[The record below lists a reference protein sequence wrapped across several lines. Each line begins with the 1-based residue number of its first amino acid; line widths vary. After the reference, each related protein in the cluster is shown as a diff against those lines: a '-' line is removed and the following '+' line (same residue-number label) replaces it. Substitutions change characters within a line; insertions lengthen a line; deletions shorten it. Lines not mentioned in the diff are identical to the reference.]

1 MSVRQ
6 QVPTIETGSHPRA
19 PGSVPPRC
27 LSDATLRNLL
37 QGGETETGQTAAE
50 RHLDQCD
57 ACAARLET
65 LAGPLHD
72 VLREARPASPS
83 VDSATLQMLVSTA
96 DNPAFAR
103 ASRPAAHAPRLLP
116 PSASPAPGF
125 ESLTPIGRG
134 ASGTVYRARQM
145 SLGRDVALKVLF
157 SDQAP
162 RAVARAQH
170 EAQMV
175 AGLQH
180 PHLITIYEAE
190 LLQEPPY
197 LVMEWI
203 SGGSLQDRLKKGP
216 LSIAEVSL
224 LAWQLAQGVAAFH
237 AVGIVH
243 RDLKPANVLLAT
255 DSAGSDVDAPP
266 FCAKITDFGL
276 ARAVNALSQGS
287 QEGTAIGT
295 PAYMSPEQT
304 RLRPT
309 LGPVGQASDLYGVG
323 AVLFAALTGRPPHNG
338 ETPLATLMAAAW
350 EEPPWLPTLRPEV
363 PTDLATIVAKC
374 LRSQPAERYR
384 TSQELL
390 DDLQRFRHGLPIA
403 ARTYSRR
410 EQLRNWIRRHPT
422 LSLGLGFTGT
432 LLIAALLGVG
442 YHLVRLDRTLND
454 LQLAQRRAET
464 ALKLA
469 NEAAVAEE
477 SRRKQAVQQAIREAD
492 MAHQVMLWSIS
503 DKAQPN
509 PNDAKVLGIIR
520 RFYHQHLGPLDE
532 LEPDLAEVLG
542 QGLLTC
548 CTLEAKLF
556 KNPQDVLD
564 DTDLALRLLA
574 RFPAVGTAPLRRSQI
589 LLLRWRALLQQGR
602 HFEAHQTLPDL
613 SVVLDESSPEAP
625 RELSIEHASG
635 LIAFL
640 WNDNQPETALGLAS
654 RILRHELQETPPR
667 PRTAE
672 SWTDLLSIKAQQL
685 GLLHHLERWSEANDA
700 LASWRQLAAAYQSE
714 HPAAERG
721 LAIQQLR
728 LLAQHLRHAHPHL
741 KTAHL
746 EADLAFGNDCVLKL
760 LREDPADDV
769 TAALAALEWVDGL
782 AQLPAELASPEW
794 VDFLGVAALH
804 RTRSLLPLTEGVNLT
819 KPLLDMREQRAKRA
833 FQAGRFAEA
842 LYESRETLTDLTHP
856 ATSQGRSRRE
866 LCQQACD
873 LAARAC
879 HELGLPAEELSYLS
893 RAASLAQATD
903 RVQLEARLQQAL
915 QSVTA
920 TTVLQDPA
928 TEEPSPHR

>member
-6 QVPTIETGSHPRA
+6 QVPTIETGSHLRA
-19 PGSVPPRC
+19 PGSVPPPC

-37 QGGETETGQTAAE
+37 QGGENETGQTAAE

-72 VLREARPASPS
+72 VLRVARPASPS

-96 DNPAFAR
+96 DNSVFAR
-103 ASRPAAHAPRLLP
+103 ASRPAAHAPGLLP
-116 PSASPAPGF
+116 PSASPPPGF

-203 SGGSLQDRLKKGP
+203 SGGSLQDRLKQGP
-216 LSIAEVSL
+216 LSIDEVSL

-255 DSAGSDVDAPP
+255 DSAGADVDAST

-304 RLRPT
+304 RLRPA

-422 LSLGLGFTGT
+422 LSLALGFTGT
-432 LLIAALLGVG
+432 LLTAALLGVG
-442 YHLVRLDRTLND
+442 YHLVRLDRTLNVGERVQSVDRLGVPLRMDNAQILALQGERLFAEEREHRRLLVRGRDVRRVVGVVD
-454 LQLAQRRAET
+454 LAIYRVAPRQPVEP
-464 ALKLA
+464 ALVAGLPLVLQQVDLV
-469 NEAAVAEE
+469 VAEDHPGAA
-477 SRRKQAVQQAIREAD
+477 SGYPLR
-492 MAHQVMLWSIS
+492 
-503 DKAQPN
+503 
-509 PNDAKVLGIIR
+509 DA
-520 RFYHQHLGPLDE
+520 
-532 LEPDLAEVLG
+532 
-542 QGLLTC
+542 
-548 CTLEAKLF
+548 
-556 KNPQDVLD
+556 LD
-564 DTDLALRLLA
+564 DRHAVRSSVDEVADEHQRLA
-574 RFPAVGTAPLRRSQI
+574 RVVARVVG
-589 LLLRWRALLQQGR
+589 
-602 HFEAHQTLPDL
+602 
-613 SVVLDESSPEAP
+613 V
-625 RELSIEHASG
+625 
-635 LIAFL
+635 
-640 WNDNQPETALGLAS
+640 
-654 RILRHELQETPPR
+654 
-667 PRTAE
+667 
-672 SWTDLLSIKAQQL
+672 
-685 GLLHHLERWSEANDA
+685 
-700 LASWRQLAAAYQSE
+700 
-714 HPAAERG
+714 
-721 LAIQQLR
+721 
-728 LLAQHLRHAHPHL
+728 
-741 KTAHL
+741 
-746 EADLAFGNDCVLKL
+746 
-760 LREDPADDV
+760 
-769 TAALAALEWVDGL
+769 
-782 AQLPAELASPEW
+782 
-794 VDFLGVAALH
+794 
-804 RTRSLLPLTEGVNLT
+804 
-819 KPLLDMREQRAKRA
+819 
-833 FQAGRFAEA
+833 
-842 LYESRETLTDLTHP
+842 
-856 ATSQGRSRRE
+856 
-866 LCQQACD
+866 
-873 LAARAC
+873 
-879 HELGLPAEELSYLS
+879 
-893 RAASLAQATD
+893 
-903 RVQLEARLQQAL
+903 
-915 QSVTA
+915 
-920 TTVLQDPA
+920 
-928 TEEPSPHR
+928 

>member
-6 QVPTIETGSHPRA
+6 QVPTIETGSHLRA
-19 PGSVPPRC
+19 PGSVPPPC

-37 QGGETETGQTAAE
+37 QGGENETGQTAAE

-72 VLREARPASPS
+72 VLRVARPASPS

-103 ASRPAAHAPRLLP
+103 ASRPAAQAPRLLP
-116 PSASPAPGF
+116 PSASPPPGF

-203 SGGSLQDRLKKGP
+203 SGGSLQDRLKQGP
-216 LSIAEVSL
+216 LSIDEVSL

-255 DSAGSDVDAPP
+255 DSAGADVDAST

-304 RLRPT
+304 RLRPA

-422 LSLGLGFTGT
+422 LSLALGFTGT
-432 LLIAALLGVG
+432 LLTAALLGVG

-454 LQLAQRRAET
+454 LQLAQQRAET

-469 NEAAVAEE
+469 NEATVAEE

-520 RFYHQHLGPLDE
+520 RFYHQHLGPMDE
-532 LEPDLAEVLG
+532 VDPDLAEVLG

-564 DTDLALRLLA
+564 DTELALRLLT
-574 RFPAVGTAPLRRSQI
+574 RFPEVSLAQRYQSQI
-589 LLLRWRALLQQGR
+589 LLLRWRAFLQLGR
-602 HFEAHQTLPDL
+602 HFEAHQALPDL
-613 SVVLDESSPEAP
+613 SIVLDGSAVDTPP
-625 RELSIEHASG
+625 ELSLENVPG
-635 LIAFL
+635 LISFL
-640 WNDNQPETALGLAS
+640 WNDDQPETALRLAQ
-654 RILRHELQETPPR
+654 RILHHEVRKPPSR
-667 PRTAE
+667 PRT
-672 SWTDLLSIKAQQL
+672 SDDWTALLSIQAQQI
-685 GLLHHLERWSEANDA
+685 GLLHHLKRWSEAAEA
-700 LASWRQLAAAYQSE
+700 LEGWQRLAEANQNE
-714 HPAAERG
+714 VPAAEPG
-721 LAIQQLR
+721 LAIQRLR
-728 LLAQHLRHAHPHL
+728 LLAEHLLHAHPHL
-741 KTAHL
+741 KPPHL
-746 EADLAFGNDCVLKL
+746 EADLAFGNDCALKL
-760 LREDPADDV
+760 LREDPADNV
-769 TAALAALEWVDGL
+769 TAVLAALEWVGGL
-782 AQLPAELASPEW
+782 AQLPAEWASPDW
-794 VDFLGVAALH
+794 VDFLSVAALH
-804 RTRSLLPLTEGVNLT
+804 QGRSLLPLAGGENLT
-819 KPLLDMREQRAKRA
+819 KPMVEFRQQRAERA
-833 FQAGRFAEA
+833 FESGRFAEA
-842 LYESRETLTDLTHP
+842 LYESREMLTDLTHP

-866 LCQQACD
+866 LCQQACE

-903 RVQLEARLQQAL
+903 RVQLEAQLQQAL
-915 QSVTA
+915 QSLTA